1 MFIEYSY
8 CSRNMEGWFDV
19 LNFGRQ
25 QTSVFLILIAIIII
39 LSAMLFKKDS
49 DNPSLE
55 LVGERPETHKID
67 ELFETDDRPDTEKT
81 SNTIKVYITGQV
93 RHPGVIE
100 IEEGSRLIDAIE
112 LAGGMLDEADKDRIN
127 LALKVQDEG
136 MYIIPKI
143 GEEIEEGFIQNGDT
157 TSADNTKVNINKASA
172 EELQTLH
179 GIGPAKAKAII
190 DYRENQGLFKDIEDI
205 KKVSGIGEKTFEQ
218 IQDSITV
225 K

>member
-1 MFIEYSY
+1 
-8 CSRNMEGWFDV
+8 MEGWFDV
-19 LNFGRQ
+19 LNSGRQ
-25 QTSVFLILIAIIII
+25 QTSIFLILIAIIIV
-39 LSAMLFKKDS
+39 LSVKLFIKGP
-49 DNPSLE
+49 DNPSFE
-55 LVGERPETHKID
+55 LIGEKPESHKID
-67 ELFETDDRPDTEKT
+67 DLFEADNRLDTEDL

-93 RHPGVIE
+93 RSPGVIE

-112 LAGGMLDEADKDRIN
+112 LAGGMLDEADRDRIN

-136 MYIIPKI
+136 MYRIPKI
-143 GEEIEEGFIQNGDT
+143 GEEIEEGSTQEIATMPGNQ
-157 TSADNTKVNINKASA
+157 AKVNINRASA

-190 DYRENQGLFKDIEDI
+190 EYREDQGLFKDIEDI

-225 K
+225 R

>member
-1 MFIEYSY
+1 
-8 CSRNMEGWFDV
+8 MEGWFDV

-25 QTSVFLILIAIIII
+25 QTSIFLILIAIIIV
-39 LSAMLFKKDS
+39 LSVKLFIKGP

-55 LVGERPETHKID
+55 LIGEKPESHKID
-67 ELFETDDRPDTEKT
+67 DLFEADNRLDTEDL

-93 RHPGVIE
+93 RCPGVIE

-112 LAGGMLDEADKDRIN
+112 LAGGMLDEADRDRIN

-136 MYIIPKI
+136 MYRIPKI
-143 GEEIEEGFIQNGDT
+143 GEEIEEGSTQEIATMPGNQ
-157 TSADNTKVNINKASA
+157 AKVNINRASA

-190 DYRENQGLFKDIEDI
+190 EYREDQGLFKDIEDI

-225 K
+225 R